1 MNQFRPGNLITLQP
15 SHPIGEG
22 LNLVVEG
29 SDYTEV
35 RWIKRNTIGVVVK
48 LIKQSESRAFGGRR
62 ALCLFGE
69 DLVNVSISNIQPY
82 KED

>member
-1 MNQFRPGNLITLQP
+1 MNQFKPGNLITLQP

-35 RWIKRNTIGVVVK
+35 RWIKRNTIGVF
-48 LIKQSESRAFGGRR
+48 IKRTPPVGR

-82 KED
+82 KEDYKQ

>member
-1 MNQFRPGNLITLQP
+1 MIQFKPGNLITLQP

-35 RWIKRNTIGVVVK
+35 RWIKRNTIGVFIK
-48 LIKQSESRAFGGRR
+48 LTKQDSLGGGRS
-62 ALCLFGE
+62 LCLFGE